1 LRSDFI
7 QNLRQKGIPFEK
19 ALVVGGVSRVR
30 PVLLTSGTTVLGLLP
45 SVLEIGGKDYF
56 VRPLSIAFMYGL
68 IFATMITLILVP
80 CMYRITEDIK
90 HLFHLR
96 KQAKKLAL
104 AEVET
109 IPVFEEELK
118 EEPKKRINR
127 KKK

>member
-1 LRSDFI
+1 
-7 QNLRQKGIPFEK
+7 
-19 ALVVGGVSRVR
+19 
-30 PVLLTSGTTVLGLLP
+30 
-45 SVLEIGGKDYF
+45 
-56 VRPLSIAFMYGL
+56 MYGL
-68 IFATMITLILVP
+68 IFATMVTLILVP

-96 KQAKKLAL
+96 REAKKLAL